1 MTTDPIA
8 EFLAVLS
15 HSQQVLAEVGDVV
28 LADADELARRALL
41 HFEIAS
47 LFEVDSEL
55 DATRRELVASVRR
68 VSSRLDQVTMTVSPR
83 RAA

>member
-1 MTTDPIA
+1 MAIDPIA
-8 EFLAVLS
+8 EILAVLS
-15 HSQQVLAEVGDVV
+15 HSQQVLAELDDVV

-55 DATRRELVASVRR
+55 DPTRRELVACVRR
-68 VSSRLDQVTMTVSPR
+68 VSSRLDQLMVSRR